1 MQAINKKTNIDIT
14 KYVLLLLEGKIT
26 QKEFESKTKLKKWN
40 SKIKQSKKREECK
53 LLSYIVAKQ

>member
-26 QKEFESKTKLKKWN
+26 QKEFENKTKLKK
-40 SKIKQSKKREECK
+40 
-53 LLSYIVAKQ
+53 

>member
-26 QKEFESKTKLKKWN
+26 QKEFENKTNLKK
-40 SKIKQSKKREECK
+40 
-53 LLSYIVAKQ
+53 

>member
-26 QKEFESKTKLKKWN
+26 QKEFENKTNLKN
-40 SKIKQSKKREECK
+40 KK
-53 LLSYIVAKQ
+53 